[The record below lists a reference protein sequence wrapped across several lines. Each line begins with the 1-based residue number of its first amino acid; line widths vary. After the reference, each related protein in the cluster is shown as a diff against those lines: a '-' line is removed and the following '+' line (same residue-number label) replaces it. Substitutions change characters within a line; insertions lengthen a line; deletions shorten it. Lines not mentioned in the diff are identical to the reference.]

1 MVKLKKYDY
10 NKIEYSYFDLDYCN
24 QKEKIKILLKN
35 SIPKKVKS
43 FSSKGSYWSF
53 GDYTDIYHIVVNNGE
68 LHLTTYFNSFSI
80 VFDFFNELMHF
91 DNKALLYPFEDE
103 GRYNLLLAIP
113 VCSKNIRC
121 VIFDEKERHNRNSLF
136 ITSDI
141 IIDKQIFIKQ
151 WQKLF
156 KRINKPYKTHLSKFF
171 KDNKNPDFRLTE
183 DLNKFFEKPI
193 NKIDKYLENPDKFKQ
208 KEPERY
214 WTRIYDI
221 AYKTIDG
228 WDFVLAFDNNKRGNI
243 GFWKKLKQENKIL
256 DFDYIEQEPQKTNW
270 LIKDS
275 ATNNYHNICA
285 GKIYTDFEERKLK
298 NWCYSPDT
306 EKWYSNNEPMDESKT
321 VSFLM
326 EDFSFGFGINTAHEC
341 ECEGDLI
348 KNYIKDSKVGYGWL
362 SCYINL
368 TSENQIFTFEF
379 DYNEKDE
386 LIKNLNK
393 IKNGLNFRFYLG
405 RLDGDKRIHVWQK
418 GSEYIKILYQEFEHN
433 LKRDTDIFS
442 LVLKKDKFIEAFKS
456 AIKFIEY
463 KIKEAESSIK
473 NEKL

>member
-1 MVKLKKYDY
+1 M
-10 NKIEYSYFDLDYCN
+10 N
-24 QKEKIKILLKN
+24 Q
-35 SIPKKVKS
+35 
-43 FSSKGSYWSF
+43 W
-53 GDYTDIYHIVVNNGE
+53 
-68 LHLTTYFNSFSI
+68 
-80 VFDFFNELMHF
+80 M
-91 DNKALLYPFEDE
+91 
-103 GRYNLLLAIP
+103 NL
-113 VCSKNIRC
+113 R
-121 VIFDEKERHNRNSLF
+121 
-136 ITSDI
+136 
-141 IIDKQIFIKQ
+141 
-151 WQKLF
+151 
-156 KRINKPYKTHLSKFF
+156 
-171 KDNKNPDFRLTE
+171 
-183 DLNKFFEKPI
+183 
-193 NKIDKYLENPDKFKQ
+193 
-208 KEPERY
+208 
-214 WTRIYDI
+214 
-221 AYKTIDG
+221 
-228 WDFVLAFDNNKRGNI
+228 
-243 GFWKKLKQENKIL
+243 
-256 DFDYIEQEPQKTNW
+256 
-270 LIKDS
+270 
-275 ATNNYHNICA
+275 
-285 GKIYTDFEERKLK
+285 
-298 NWCYSPDT
+298 
-306 EKWYSNNEPMDESKT
+306 
-321 VSFLM
+321 